1 MKKSNSLVCFFS
13 VQFLNWTQSLIV
25 LGRNWLKI
33 KKINSSQNQT
43 NFISMEEYPV
53 DEVKS

>member
-1 MKKSNSLVCFFS
+1 MCFFS

-33 KKINSSQNQT
+33 KNSNSSQNQT

>member
-1 MKKSNSLVCFFS
+1 MKKGILFCVFS

-33 KKINSSQNQT
+33 KKFSSSLNQT
-43 NFISMEEYPV
+43 NFISVKQYPV
-53 DEVKS
+53 DVVKN